1 MTDYSKKTIG
11 RTPRPRSKRLREL
24 GSVAPSAGALDS
36 TLLDRLAALESLF
49 EVVDEAVHVKNGR
62 GLYSDSFISA
72 GGIGEPGEGDTAG
85 GSSVQWEQ
93 LQKLGKQIAN
103 ITINGVTT
111 PVYAPEGLP
120 NGLTGLLSIEG
131 GLTEGDVPMW
141 DGTKWVNR
149 QAGAGGGA
157 SADNPY
163 YDNAIVAT
171 MSDGSVVRTELTN
184 GKVPDWWTY
193 NILGLKT
200 TAQQQKLVKV
210 EIGKN
215 CEQIGDYAF
224 YGCTNLK
231 SIYCYASVQPDPLT
245 GSASAFTQLE
255 STNGVLH
262 YPVGSDYSLWLT
274 ARGIANK
281 ETLGDWNWTGRDD
294 AITPTGEPTGGDP
307 SNPGASSIAELSDLS
322 DVSAS
327 SPSSGDVLYFNGT
340 KWVNYPS
347 SGLGT
352 DTSGGSSG
360 YVLPL
365 ANDGTRGGIQLG
377 FISSGPDVA
386 VKVADEKAYVTVPD
400 MYIGTTKMQLS
411 PQAQALTGI
420 TNLTASGTVRADIG
434 NFTGALTA
442 ATIKTTGTL
451 RIGDATLTYADGVLT
466 LRKSDGGTCSLFA
479 SGNIA
484 AGQ

>member
-1 MTDYSKKTIG
+1 M
-11 RTPRPRSKRLREL
+11 RSTAAKRE
-24 GSVAPSAGALDS
+24 
-36 TLLDRLAALESLF
+36 
-49 EVVDEAVHVKNGR
+49 
-62 GLYSDSFISA
+62 
-72 GGIGEPGEGDTAG
+72 
-85 GSSVQWEQ
+85 
-93 LQKLGKQIAN
+93 
-103 ITINGVTT
+103 
-111 PVYAPEGLP
+111 
-120 NGLTGLLSIEG
+120 
-131 GLTEGDVPMW
+131 
-141 DGTKWVNR
+141 
-149 QAGAGGGA
+149 
-157 SADNPY
+157 
-163 YDNAIVAT
+163 
-171 MSDGSVVRTELTN
+171 
-184 GKVPDWWTY
+184 
-193 NILGLKT
+193 
-200 TAQQQKLVKV
+200 KLVKV

-281 ETLGDWNWTGRDD
+281 ESLGDWNWTGRDD
-294 AITPTGEPTGGDP
+294 AVTPTGEPTGGDP
-307 SNPGASSIAELSDLS
+307 SNPGASSIAGLSDVAVKDLAAGDVLYFNGTKWVNYASSNLGGGGGTRGLSDLS

-352 DTSGGSSG
+352 DTSGDSSD

-434 NFTGALTA
+434 NYTGALTA